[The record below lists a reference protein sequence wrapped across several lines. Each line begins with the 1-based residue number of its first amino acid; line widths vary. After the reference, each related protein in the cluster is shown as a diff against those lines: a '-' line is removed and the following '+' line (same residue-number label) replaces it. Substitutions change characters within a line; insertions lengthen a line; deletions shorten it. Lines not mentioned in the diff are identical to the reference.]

1 MAEPI
6 SRKTLKKPSPK
17 VSAAAFGVVDIQLTF
32 MKTFFFALQTG
43 HSSGASF
50 STV

>member
-1 MAEPI
+1 
-6 SRKTLKKPSPK
+6 
-17 VSAAAFGVVDIQLTF
+17 LTF
-32 MKTFFFALQTG
+32 IKAFFLALQTG

>member
-1 MAEPI
+1 
-6 SRKTLKKPSPK
+6 
-17 VSAAAFGVVDIQLTF
+17 LTF
-32 MKTFFFALQTG
+32 MKAFFLALQTG